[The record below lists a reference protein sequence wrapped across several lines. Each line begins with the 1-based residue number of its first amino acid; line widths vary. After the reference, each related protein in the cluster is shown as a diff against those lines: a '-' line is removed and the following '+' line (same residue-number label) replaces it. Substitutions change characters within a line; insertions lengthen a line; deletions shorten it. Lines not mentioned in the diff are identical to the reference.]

1 MVTWA
6 LRFLRSF
13 VQRQYAPGR
22 RPRKGNTRRD
32 APRAGAARAEA
43 TDAGGTMEKILIGK
57 ITSPS
62 GLKGEV
68 RVYNYSDGTRIYEE
82 TESLYVGDVLRR
94 VRSLRRQKNMLVIS
108 FEGID
113 DRDAAERARGLEV
126 FATDADLPPLEEG
139 EFYVRDL
146 IGMEV
151 AEEDGNHLGRVS
163 DVIQNTAQDILEVR
177 EDSGRTFLIPK
188 VDAFVLDID
197 GDERRITVRLQE
209 GLREL

>member
-1 MVTWA
+1 
-6 LRFLRSF
+6 
-13 VQRQYAPGR
+13 
-22 RPRKGNTRRD
+22 
-32 APRAGAARAEA
+32 
-43 TDAGGTMEKILIGK
+43 MEKILIGK